1 MRTELQSG
9 CFLSVVCLLLVTF
22 EPGAAIRCPTCDPGY
37 FVIKNCSGNEGI
49 QCRPCTDC
57 SASHQETLVNCST
70 FANSVCSNKSVPV
83 VMVTTAQPAES
94 AAEVWITIT
103 VTVSSLLLVLL
114 AVSLAML
121 SRWKHQPKKP
131 DGPDQV

>member
-9 CFLSVVCLLLVTF
+9 CFLSVMCLLLVTF

-37 FVIKNCSGNEGI
+37 FVKKNCSGNEGI
-49 QCRPCTDC
+49 QCSRCTDC
-57 SASHQETLVNCST
+57 SGHQETLVNCST
-70 FANSVCSNKSVPV
+70 FADSVCSNKTVT
-83 VMVTTAQPAES
+83 VTTTQPAES
-94 AAEVWITIT
+94 AAEVWVPIT

-114 AVSLAML
+114 VVSLAML
-121 SRWKHQPKKP
+121 SRRKHQPKKP